1 MTMSYGVL
9 KSLMLTVFASTVIF
23 VFGGCKS
30 SDQGFSLPKE
40 RTGFFSKV
48 RAEERSRWWGE
59 KRRQWQRNEDR
70 KAKEIFD
77 RVRGG
82 P

>member
-9 KSLMLTVFASTVIF
+9 KSLILAVLASTVIF

-30 SDQGFSLPKE
+30 SDNGFALPKE
-40 RTGFFSKV
+40 RTGFFSKA
-48 RAEERSRWWGE
+48 RAEERSRKWGE
-59 KRRQWQRNEDR
+59 KRLQWQRNEDR
-70 KAKEIFD
+70 KAKEMFD